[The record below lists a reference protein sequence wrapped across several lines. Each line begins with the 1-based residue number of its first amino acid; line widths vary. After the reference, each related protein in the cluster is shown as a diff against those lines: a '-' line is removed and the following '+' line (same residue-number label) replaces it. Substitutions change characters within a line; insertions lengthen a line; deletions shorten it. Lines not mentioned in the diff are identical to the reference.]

1 MTKLFEGKV
10 ALVTGASRGI
20 GAATAKALAAQG
32 AHVIITARTA
42 KDLEAVEDA
51 IFNAGGNATIAPL
64 DLTDGDSIARL
75 ATAVTERWGKLD
87 VLVLNAAMLGTLAPV
102 PAIDGAEFARLF
114 TLNVTA
120 QQVLI
125 ASFDALLR
133 KSDAGR
139 LVALTSSVGA
149 APRAFWGAYGASKA
163 ALETLVASY
172 GEEVKNL
179 SAVRTA
185 IVDPGRTRTQ
195 MRAKAYPGEDP
206 ATVHLSWDDAP
217 EEIRQSAIVGVEHA
231 LDGAR
236 ADARE
241 EGLDLLLRQVTGSG
255 KPRRRR
261 RALKKLTF
269 ETFFEYKKI
278 LVP

>member
-64 DLTDGDSIARL
+64 DLTDGDNIARL

-102 PAIDGAEFARLF
+102 PAIDGAEFGRLF

-179 SAVRTA
+179 SAVRTI

-206 ATVHLSWDDAP
+206 ATVKDPSVVAD
-217 EEIRQSAIVGVEHA
+217 AIVA
-231 LDGAR
+231 M
-236 ADARE
+236 
-241 EGLDLLLRQVTGSG
+241 
-255 KPRRRR
+255 
-261 RALKKLTF
+261 LTTEF
-269 ETFFEYKKI
+269 ETGHR
-278 LVP
+278 LVVAG

>member
-195 MRAKAYPGEDP
+195 MRAKAYPGEDS
-206 ATVHLSWDDAP
+206 ATVKEPSVVAD
-217 EEIRQSAIVGVEHA
+217 AIVAMLTTEFEAGHRLVVE
-231 LDGAR
+231 D
-236 ADARE
+236 
-241 EGLDLLLRQVTGSG
+241 
-255 KPRRRR
+255 
-261 RALKKLTF
+261 
-269 ETFFEYKKI
+269 
-278 LVP
+278 

>member
-20 GAATAKALAAQG
+20 GAATAKSLAAQG

-149 APRAFWGAYGASKA
+149 VPRAFWGAYGASKA

-179 SAVRTA
+179 SAVRTV

-206 ATVHLSWDDAP
+206 ATVKEPSVVAD
-217 EEIRQSAIVGVEHA
+217 AIVA
-231 LDGAR
+231 M
-236 ADARE
+236 
-241 EGLDLLLRQVTGSG
+241 
-255 KPRRRR
+255 
-261 RALKKLTF
+261 LTTEF
-269 ETFFEYKKI
+269 ETGHR
-278 LVP
+278 LVVAG